1 MSHMLQLLKG
11 SVIIADLRKQ
21 IVAKDAEIAYL
32 QRQLG
37 KARLLADLRQ
47 QAAEFDLSCD
57 DAPAVSIFHRRQI

>member
-11 SVIIADLRKQ
+11 SLIIADLRKQ
-21 IVAKDAEIAYL
+21 IAAKDAEIAYL

-47 QAAEFDLSCD
+47 DLAAFDISAD
-57 DAPAVSIFHRRQI
+57 SDVSMFHRRQV